1 MLIRVMQQT
10 AQYCA
15 YSFKSMIKIFL
26 QRNFSLI
33 NISGIISSST
43 TFLIKGIRN
52 YRITKDLVWEVNE
65 EILSVKL
72 DPIVK
77 VYLYDS
83 AWDELK
89 ALNKITDKQIRSK
102 RCPIQLKFSVV
113 IIMINSTITLLVN
126 CGNF

>member
-1 MLIRVMQQT
+1 
-10 AQYCA
+10 
-15 YSFKSMIKIFL
+15 MIKIFL

>member
-1 MLIRVMQQT
+1 MQQT

-43 TFLIKGIRN
+43 PYLIKGIRN
-52 YRITKDLVWEVNE
+52 YRITKDLVWKVNE

-77 VYLYDS
+77 VYLYV
-83 AWDELK
+83 L
-89 ALNKITDKQIRSK
+89 
-102 RCPIQLKFSVV
+102 IQLKFSVV